1 MAGLFFNRSGQ
12 VLFYLCIIIY
22 LFGDLAIYAAAV
34 AKSMTDVVW

>member
-1 MAGLFFNRSGQ
+1 M
-12 VLFYLCIIIY
+12 LFYLCIIVY